1 MAQDRK
7 KRKRRKRLLWIGGSI
22 LFLILLWSFF
32 SGGEGPTKVTVEKVE
47 KRDITETVTANGKVQ
62 PEVQVKISS
71 DVSGEIV
78 KLPVKE
84 GDLVK
89 KGEMIARIQP
99 DVYESALNRAEASLN
114 NAKAQL
120 ANAKAQLARV
130 KARFKN
136 VKVTYERK
144 KRLYQRD
151 SAISQAEY
159 LQAESDHESTKAE
172 VEAQKETVKAARF
185 SVQSAKA
192 SMKEARKNLERT
204 TIHSPLTGTIT
215 GLEVE
220 QGERVVGTDQMSGTK
235 MMNVSELQDMEVNVD
250 VNENDIVRVSV
261 GDTAKVEVDA
271 YVDREFKGVVTEMAN
286 TATSSG
292 EGMNEVTDFPVK
304 VRILRS
310 SYSDMVADSSESP
323 FRPGMSA
330 TVSIATRKVEDVPAV
345 PIRAVTTREDTM
357 EDAGGRTELRE
368 CVFRY
373 QENESVVLRN
383 FIRTGIQ
390 DDRFI
395 QVKEGIDTGQAVITG
410 PYDAISKDLRDSV
423 KVKKVPREAL
433 FQGKG
438 S

>member
-1 MAQDRK
+1 MASSDR
-7 KRKRRKRLLWIGGSI
+7 KRKRRRKRVIISLGIVLL
-22 LFLILLWSFF
+22 LLLLISVFS
-32 SGGEGPTKVTVEKVE
+32 SGGEGVTRVAVGKVKH
-47 KRDITETVTANGKVQ
+47 RDITETVNANGKVQ

-78 KLPVKE
+78 RLPVKE
-84 GDLVK
+84 GDRVK
-89 KGEMIARIQP
+89 KGQMIAKIQP

-114 NAKAQL
+114 NAKANL

-144 KRLYQRD
+144 ERLYKKD
-151 SAISQAEY
+151 SAISRAEY
-159 LQAESDHESTKAE
+159 LQAESDYESTQAE

-185 SVQSAKA
+185 SVESAEA
-192 SMKEARKNLERT
+192 SMKEAKKNLNRT
-204 TIHSPLTGTIT
+204 TIHAPLTGTIT

-220 QGERVVGTDQMSGTK
+220 KGERVVGTDQMSGTK
-235 MMNVSELQDMEVNVD
+235 MMDVSELQDMEVNVE

-271 YVDREFKGVVTEMAN
+271 YLDQDFKGVVTEMAN
-286 TATSSG
+286 TASSSG
-292 EGMNEVTDFPVK
+292 QGMDEVTNFPVK

-310 SYSDMVADSSESP
+310 SYSHMVSDSNESP

-330 TVSIATRKVEDVPAV
+330 TVSIATRSVEKVPSI
-345 PIRAVTTREDTM
+345 PIRAVTTREDSIEGS
-357 EDAGGRTELRE
+357 EDGVRMRE
-368 CVFRY
+368 SVFRY
-373 QENESVVLRN
+373 DEEEQKALLQFV
-383 FIRTGIQ
+383 RTGIQ

-395 QVKEGIDTGQAVITG
+395 QVNEGLDTGEVVITA
-410 PYDAISKDLRDSV
+410 PYDAVSKDLKDSSR
-423 KVKKVPREAL
+423 VKKVQKEVL
-433 FQGKG
+433 FEG